1 MQSQLMYP
9 QSVHKSASPVLYQVT
24 WSMLPETLVFLVV
37 KEYCVTVLREELN
50 IDPWS
55 QATAIVQVSKAL
67 GKIGID
73 YS

>member
-1 MQSQLMYP
+1 MYP
-9 QSVHKSASPVLYQVT
+9 QSVHKSASPVLYQAT

-37 KEYCVTVLREELN
+37 KEYFMTVLKEELD
-50 IDPWS
+50 IDHRS
-55 QATAIVQVSKAL
+55 RATAIVQVSKAL